1 MVSYIL
7 KSFQNFL
14 ENRNEAAKRQQYE
27 ENRKLQELI
36 KELNRDDENEN
47 ENAYKA
53 EPPVAKT
60 ETDKKLN
67 CSKIEGMLIECV
79 AVQH

>member
-1 MVSYIL
+1 MISYIF

-14 ENRNEAAKRQQYE
+14 ESRSVAAKRQQYE

-47 ENAYKA
+47 ENAYH
-53 EPPVAKT
+53 EPVAKN

-67 CSKIEGMLIECV
+67 CSKIEGT
-79 AVQH
+79 